1 MILRISNDFQSNTR
15 LLNFL
20 SLSFQLLDSLLRLST
35 LSNSNS
41 ETFILETSNPY
52 KCVEKSDQID
62 AKKKQSSFKER
73 GLQGAILSTSLR
85 PHFPS
90 I

>member
-1 MILRISNDFQSNTR
+1 MILRISNDLQSNTR

-20 SLSFQLLDSLLRLST
+20 SLSSQLLDFLLRLST

-41 ETFILETSNPY
+41 ETSNPY
-52 KCVEKSDQID
+52 KCVEKSDQIG
-62 AKKKQSSFKER
+62 AKKT
-73 GLQGAILSTSLR
+73 I
-85 PHFPS
+85 S